1 MRTRLL
7 AAAALSVAVVTTACS
22 DPVTPSPSPAPS
34 VPRFAAGGVQGRSAL
49 DLIEADIA
57 AGVLDR
63 DNGNRYRQYAV
74 SAPVRLPAR
83 YRSAQIGKDATL
95 SMVRMARD
103 WDQLSAA
110 TRQEILDLQASGF
123 GALKET
129 TQTPHFVLHYSRQG
143 NHAVPSL
150 DADGNGTP
158 DYIDVA
164 AESLERSWQ
173 VEVQQLGYP
182 APIGMPAQKF
192 HVYYQDLS
200 YYGYTMPENI
210 VLTATSPV
218 PLGTASAYIVVENDF
233 YGFPPNDEDR
243 TGVEMVRSG
252 ALKVTQAHEFM
263 HAVQYAINVYQ
274 SGWLMESHA
283 TWSEDAVYDD
293 VNDWRW
299 YVPSFL
305 ARPELPLF
313 SRYAYGAAFFMN
325 WLTETHGTDVVRQV
339 WLAARTATTPD
350 ALRLAAFGGSWEGVK
365 PFAPDEYLLDISDY
379 TERATSVVPDP
390 HNWIRATHLT
400 YPVSVVVPVS
410 TNRTPS
416 RAPWGL
422 GANFIEFLPAAAGSL
437 TLTFDGADGYEWR
450 AFVVV
455 TPAHGGPSQVTELV
469 LGTGAAGSV
478 TLSGFGTRIEK
489 VALVPTIAD
498 RAGIEVPFAYGA
510 TVAAALAGP

>member
-1 MRTRLL
+1 MRTRLF
-7 AAAALSVAVVTTACS
+7 ATAALSVLVATTACS
-22 DPVTPSPSPAPS
+22 DPVTAPPAPTPPA
-34 VPRFAAGGVQGRSAL
+34 PRFAAGGVPGRSAL
-49 DLIEADIA
+49 DLIEADID

-63 DNGNRYRQYAV
+63 NNGNRYRQYAV
-74 SAPVRLPAR
+74 SAPGRLPAR
-83 YRSAQIGKDATL
+83 YRSAAIGKDATL

-103 WDQLSAA
+103 WDQLSAP
-110 TRQEILDLQASGF
+110 TQQEILDLQASGF

-129 TQTPHFVLHYSRQG
+129 VQTAHFVLHYTRQG
-143 NHAVPSL
+143 GHAVPAL

-158 DYIDVA
+158 DFIDVA

-182 APIGMPAQKF
+182 APIGTPAQKL
-192 HVYYQDLS
+192 HVYYQNLS
-200 YYGYTMPENI
+200 YYGYTAPENI

-218 PLGTASAYIVVENDF
+218 YSGTASAYIVIENDF

-243 TGVEMVRSG
+243 TGLETVRSG

-263 HAVQYAINVYQ
+263 HAVQFAINVYQ

-283 TWSEDAVYDD
+283 TWTEDAVYDD

-305 ARPELPLF
+305 ARPELPIF

-339 WLAARTATTPD
+339 WLAAQTASTPD
-350 ALRLAAFGGSWEGVK
+350 ALRTAAFGGTWEGMK
-365 PFAPDEYLLDISDY
+365 QFAPDEYLLDISDY

-390 HNWIRATHLT
+390 HNWIRATHET
-400 YPVSVVVPVS
+400 YPVSVLVPAS

-437 TLTFDGADGYEWR
+437 TLTFDGADGYAWR
-450 AFVVV
+450 AWLVA
-455 TPAHGGPSQVTELV
+455 TPARGGPPQVTELV
-469 LGTGAAGSV
+469 LNAGSAGSA
-478 TLSGFGTRIEK
+478 TLSGFGTRIDR

-498 RAGIEVPFAYGA
+498 RAGSGVPFAYGA
-510 TVAAALAGP
+510 TVAATVAGP